1 MKTVQEFL
9 LEKANPKIEKILDK
23 VMSGK
28 DGEKLATALDK
39 NDEDK
44 AIKILKA
51 NKVKPND
58 IDDVLELMFGSL

>member
-1 MKTVQEFL
+1 MKTIKEFL
-9 LEKANPKIEKILDK
+9 SEKANSKIEKILDK

-28 DGEKLATALDK
+28 DGEKLASALDK

-44 AIKILKA
+44 AVKILKS